1 MNNIFKKNIPNCKS
15 NSKYIINY
23 YKYSRSN
30 RTIYCNINER
40 NKKSFNQNSNVMNEE
55 KIELKK
61 KNIYELYEKSK
72 EKYRIDFERFNSTY
86 SEFGGTLKN
95 LNRTSS
101 MFRLSR
107 INKEKK
113 LLSQRNSIKDFIQ
126 NSIDI
131 KNKMNEVIKDNIN
144 NNNNNNIDFEEL
156 LNIYRE
162 GVKILGR
169 ENDSVEKYFNSISKK
184 KEEIIEQELKKF
196 NNKDKSTII
205 KILEDIEYNKWKINE
220 LLVRQLKD
228 IIKEE

>member
-1 MNNIFKKNIPNCKS
+1 
-15 NSKYIINY
+15 
-23 YKYSRSN
+23 
-30 RTIYCNINER
+30 
-40 NKKSFNQNSNVMNEE
+40 MNEE

-184 KEEIIEQELKKF
+184 KEEIIEQELKKY
-196 NNKDKSTII
+196 NNTDKSIII